1 MLAFLECGVSA
12 DDAIVVFAEFRV
24 GEKQA
29 DIPPS
34 TEVHHL
40 ARDGEHTLSCALR
53 RCVSRREHTK
63 RVLSRSAR
71 QPESPAWIDDLPR
84 MHGCAHRRVATRA
97 GDVEQTQPFHEEG
110 PLLAEE
116 RREALI

>member
-1 MLAFLECGVSA
+1 MFAALERDVSA

-40 ARDGEHTLSCALR
+40 AGHGEHTLSCTLGR
-53 RCVSRREHTK
+53 GVSRREHTE
-63 RVLSRSAR
+63 RVLSGSAR
-71 QPESPAWIDDLPR
+71 QPEPGARIDDLPR
-84 MHGCAHRRVATRA
+84 MHGCAHRRVPTRP
-97 GDVEQTQPFHEEG
+97 GDIEQTEPFHEEG
-110 PLLAEE
+110 PLLAE
-116 RREALI
+116 